1 MKSEQGADFKSE
13 YPAEFVGIR
22 SDAFAGVMVL
32 SEVRCLMMQFGS
44 GASTFGTTFA

>member
-22 SDAFAGVMVL
+22 NSKHGRGNVFPAGRA
-32 SEVRCLMMQFGS
+32 SFGN
-44 GASTFGTTFA
+44 GRRG